1 MTMTAGFP
9 LPETTFDPILSLRAG
24 LTQRVTKLLGMV
36 ILSIALITA
45 LVPGVSRAAAIHRVL
60 RVGSQGSQVRT
71 LQRWLTDVGLR
82 TPADGD
88 FGPGTQSN
96 VRTFQM
102 AAHLAPPS
110 GTVGA
115 HTATTLAQ
123 WVAAGDKVPGRSP
136 HTATTQQ
143 QTTPGATAQLVNGQ
157 AVAPSSAPQA
167 VKDAI
172 AAANNIATKPY
183 IYGGGHGSFN
193 DSGYDCSG
201 SVSYALHGGGLLSSP
216 EDSSELESYGSAG
229 TGQWIT
235 LYANA
240 GHVFMKIAGL
250 YFDTAAQSSSNGENR
265 WSTHQVSPSGGWVV
279 RHPTGY

>member
-1 MTMTAGFP
+1 MTAGFP
-9 LPETTFDPILSLRAG
+9 LPTMTFDSILSLHARV
-24 LTQRVTKLLGMV
+24 TQRVSRLLGMV
-36 ILSIALITA
+36 ILLAALAVA

-60 RVGSQGSQVRT
+60 RVGSQGGQVRT
-71 LQRWLTDVGLR
+71 LQHWLTDVGIR
-82 TPADGD
+82 TAADGD

-96 VRTFQM
+96 VRTFQV

-123 WVAAGDKVPGRSP
+123 WVAKGEKVHGRAP
-136 HTATTQQ
+136 HTATRRSQ

-157 AVAPSSAPQA
+157 AIAPASAPQA

-183 IYGGGHGSFN
+183 VYGGGHGSFN

-216 EDSSELESYGSAG
+216 EDSSQMESYGSAG
-229 TGQWIT
+229 SGQWIT

-250 YFDTAAQSSSNGENR
+250 YFDTAAQSSSNGKSR